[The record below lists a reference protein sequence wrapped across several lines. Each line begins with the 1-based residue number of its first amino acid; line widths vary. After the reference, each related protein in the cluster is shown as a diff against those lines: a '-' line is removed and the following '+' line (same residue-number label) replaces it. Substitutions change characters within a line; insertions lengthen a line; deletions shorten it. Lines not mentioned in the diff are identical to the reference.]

1 MKAIPSKVAAVNA
14 HHIDGSVISA
24 SEHHLVESR
33 CKAHSP
39 FTCFF
44 VWIFVLS
51 VASLQLLKFCRK
63 LPYSMALYSIHHLI
77 CI

>member
-44 VWIFVLS
+44 VD
-51 VASLQLLKFCRK
+51 FCT
-63 LPYSMALYSIHHLI
+63 LCGITSAVELWSQTALFNGTV
-77 CI
+77 